1 MAETKKQRKANFTF
15 RQSPTTIR
23 FLQDIAEKHGVKI
36 SELHRAAMYLLF
48 REYER
53 MEDPDIQLQFV
64 VGLSEI
70 WETWAED
77 SLKGDP
83 NATRRRDRMID
94 ELRGFTEELV
104 RERREGGFQR

>member
-1 MAETKKQRKANFTF
+1 MAENKKQRKANFTF
-15 RQSPTTIR
+15 RQSPATIR
-23 FLQDIAEKHGVKI
+23 FLQDVGEKHGVKI

-53 MEDPDIQLQFV
+53 MQDPDIQLSFM
-64 VGLSEI
+64 VGMSDI

-83 NATRRRDRMID
+83 NATQRRDAMID
-94 ELRGFTEELV
+94 ELRSFTEELV
-104 RERREGGFQR
+104 RDRREGGFLR